1 MRDDREMPACARAT
15 IAIHTGPPPFQCSPE
30 PGAGAT
36 ATPKKAHRRA
46 KRSQMEK
53 LTRRPIRSR
62 NRRGGPLR
70 SRVLTPGW
78 RTHLDRQTNGTL
90 FKQTLIGDAKEGKGG
105 AEARNP
111 RNRIPEEHHTR
122 LSRRVRPGNDALHW
136 RTGSVDPYASR
147 GTCTTK
153 GRCACTT
160 NPSALRASE
169 RCVRWGTATERCP
182 LAQCESRGCTTW
194 YHRKAFQR
202 AARVRRIGGTHI
214 CQ

>member
-1 MRDDREMPACARAT
+1 MPACARAT
-15 IAIHTGPPPFQCSPE
+15 IAIHTGRHRSNDRQSRARVPQRH
-30 PGAGAT
+30 
-36 ATPKKAHRRA
+36 PKKPIVGPSAVRWKNLLVVRAGVGIVPAAHCVRGY
-46 KRSQMEK
+46 SHQG
-53 LTRRPIRSR
+53 
-62 NRRGGPLR
+62 GGPN
-70 SRVLTPGW
+70 
-78 RTHLDRQTNGTL
+78 LDDGTNGTL
-90 FKQTLIGDAKEGKGG
+90 LKQTLIGDAKEGKGG